1 MALSMERTMIL
12 VPLTMD
18 GSMDY
23 LAMAPYYG
31 TIYGPCYG
39 RFYRLPYYGT
49 LYGHT
54 MDPSMDILNGLPIN

>member
-23 LAMAPYYG
+23 LAMAPSMD
-31 TIYGPCYG
+31 
-39 RFYRLPYYGT
+39 L
-49 LYGHT
+49 T
-54 MDPSMDILNGLPIN
+54 MALSMDLAMDDCIDYLTMVLSMDIPWTLQWTF